1 MSSQSCLSPCGDLQ
15 RVKPEAR
22 CTQCSLINATET
34 GAEKKGRKPSIP
46 RYQARESENQCAM
59 VSNTDWQAKDSKNV
73 VFVEKDRGLISVPP
87 FKNTF
92 TGSCLKADLCLLC
105 TLSTVPG
112 TQSELIYAC

>member
-1 MSSQSCLSPCGDLQ
+1 MQQ
-15 RVKPEAR
+15 RQGLRRK
-22 CTQCSLINATET
+22 
-34 GAEKKGRKPSIP
+34 AENHQ
-46 RYQARESENQCAM
+46 YQGTRPENQCAM